1 MTNPGPEGGDLV
13 QEAAAGRVSLR
24 ILLVASAYPDLTT
37 GRLRQVHFVRG
48 LGVRHR
54 VVVVSLA
61 SPLVAADPPPIEGA
75 AGVIA
80 VAATRGRHR
89 RTRARLWLAR
99 MRNQPSD
106 AIVALAAAASRVA
119 AAEPFDV
126 LLVAGREIG
135 PVHERLPRLPIV
147 LDLCDSRAARLR
159 AQLGVAPLAARPALA
174 VRCLTERRYERSL
187 LARSDHVLVASDRD
201 RSALDGHAPSLV
213 SIVPNGVDTD
223 TWRRRTPQLGNA
235 VVFSGAMDYPANADA
250 AVHLAS
256 RVMPL
261 VWRHRPATRL
271 VIAGRDPVPDVAA
284 LAADPRVTVTGTV
297 DDIRPFL
304 EEAGVYAAPLR
315 FASGIQ
321 NKLLEAMAMAIPVVT
336 TPIAVAGLA
345 APGGDA
351 PPVRVAVGPEA
362 FAAGILE
369 ALAERDA
376 NPAPDQVGREYV
388 EARFGWPMAVAR
400 LEETLIQAV
409 KGRAT

>member
-1 MTNPGPEGGDLV
+1 
-13 QEAAAGRVSLR
+13 
-24 ILLVASAYPDLTT
+24 
-37 GRLRQVHFVRG
+37 
-48 LGVRHR
+48 
-54 VVVVSLA
+54 
-61 SPLVAADPPPIEGA
+61 
-75 AGVIA
+75 
-80 VAATRGRHR
+80 
-89 RTRARLWLAR
+89 
-99 MRNQPSD
+99 
-106 AIVALAAAASRVA
+106 
-119 AAEPFDV
+119 
-126 LLVAGREIG
+126 
-135 PVHERLPRLPIV
+135 
-147 LDLCDSRAARLR
+147 
-159 AQLGVAPLAARPALA
+159 
-174 VRCLTERRYERSL
+174 
-187 LARSDHVLVASDRD
+187 
-201 RSALDGHAPSLV
+201 
-213 SIVPNGVDTD
+213 
-223 TWRRRTPQLGNA
+223 
-235 VVFSGAMDYPANADA
+235 
-250 AVHLAS
+250 
-256 RVMPL
+256 
-261 VWRHRPATRL
+261 
-271 VIAGRDPVPDVAA
+271 VPDVAA